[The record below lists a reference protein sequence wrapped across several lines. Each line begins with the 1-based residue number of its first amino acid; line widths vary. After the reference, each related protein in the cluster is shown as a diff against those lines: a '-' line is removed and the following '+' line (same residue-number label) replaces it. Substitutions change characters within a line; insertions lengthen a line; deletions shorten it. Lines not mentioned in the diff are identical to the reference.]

1 MASERVG
8 TPGTRPKDPVQR
20 LVDEFRRLPGIG
32 PKSAQRLVFHLLKR
46 PDDEAR
52 SLAEALIALKENL
65 QLCSV
70 CNNITDLDPCRI
82 CQDPGRDR
90 HMICVVEEP
99 FNVLSIEKSGSYRG
113 LYHVLHGVISPINGV
128 GPEDLKVRNLLTRL
142 GDGRVEEVVV
152 ATNPTAEG
160 EATALYLSRLIK
172 PLEIK
177 ISRIGLGIPMGSD
190 IEYADSL
197 TLSRALSSRSEF

>member
-1 MASERVG
+1 MASERG
-8 TPGTRPKDPVQR
+8 STPGTRPKDPVQR

-46 PDDEAR
+46 PDDDVR
-52 SLAEALIALKENL
+52 SLAEALIALKETL

-82 CQDPGRDR
+82 CQDPGRDQ
-90 HMICVVEEP
+90 HTICVVEEP